1 MPPGIAL
8 PLSTRRNRRA
18 NVAGAAA
25 RPAAPA
31 PAAGADP
38 ADLLALVGPEL
49 RVPSGLGVVAL
60 AADLEGVIRHCA
72 GDAAAILGRTPE
84 QLLGSDFTTTVL
96 AHVDPAVLAGAAE
109 ALHSCGRWRGTL
121 PLSRTRVRVR
131 ARVIRDRAGTHV
143 GYAALLIDAAEQL
156 DAPAAPAGNET
167 AALWQ
172 ATLDALP
179 AHAAMLDERGRIVAV
194 SASWRRFAEQEDGG
208 RDHVGESYLAV
219 CDAAEEPAAAEMGR
233 LLRDTLAGRREH
245 FELEYTCHGPDE
257 RRWCKA
263 QATRLRDVG
272 ATHVVVVHED
282 VTAAR
287 RAEEQA
293 ATQAAML
300 RKLDAAIIV
309 TDLDFRVQS
318 WNSGAERLYGYS
330 AEEAVGQLVGE
341 LRIPV
346 GGSPLDR
353 AALLRDHKFDTRT
366 TARRKDGSHVSV
378 QLHYG
383 LVCDQHGAPEAIV
396 GVSSA
401 TSDASQLAREAVT
414 ARNYLRAVSHSMAE
428 AMCTVDR
435 DGYVTDMNPVATEL
449 LGWTRED
456 LRRRPLA
463 EILHDPEA
471 CADGCELERIGGSGE
486 TIRVTDEVFRCKD
499 GSQLAVAYTA
509 APIVTGEGSDGC
521 VIVFEDITE
530 HKARDEQLQREL
542 DTLAWVSR
550 VQDALADERFVLH
563 AQPIVDVTSGEVT
576 QWELLLRMLAPDGD
590 DGDSL
595 IAPGTFL
602 PAAEEHGL
610 IRDIDR
616 WVVER
621 AAELA
626 AGGAAVEL
634 NLSGASVSDP
644 ALPAHVEAAIAR
656 TGADPRR
663 LIFEIT
669 ETTVVTDEQAA
680 TRFVEQMHA
689 LGCRIG
695 LDDFGTGYGT
705 FTYLKQLPIDY
716 LKVDVE
722 FVRDL
727 AENPASRKVVE
738 AIVSLADSFGL
749 KTIGEGVEDEHT
761 VELLRRLGVD
771 YVQGFHLG
779 RPEPLGA
786 RMARR

>member
-8 PLSTRRNRRA
+8 PLRTRRHRRVR
-18 NVAGAAA
+18 NDGAAA
-25 RPAAPA
+25 SSVAVPPPAALEQP
-31 PAAGADP
+31 
-38 ADLLALVGPEL
+38 DLLALVGPEL
-49 RVPSGLGVVAL
+49 GIPSGLGVVAL
-60 AADLEGVIRHCA
+60 AADLGGTIRHCA

-84 QLLGSDFTTTVL
+84 QLLGSGFTTTAL
-96 AHVDPAVLAGAAE
+96 AEVDQALLVEAAE
-109 ALHSCGRWRGTL
+109 ALHSQGRWRGTL
-121 PLSRTRVRVR
+121 ALPRTRVRVR
-131 ARVIRDRAGTHV
+131 ARVIRDRAGMHV

-194 SASWRRFAEQEDGG
+194 SASWRRFAEQEGDG

-219 CDAAEEPAAAEMGR
+219 CDAADEPAAAEMGR

-245 FELEYTCHGPDE
+245 FELEYTCHSPGE
-257 RRWCKA
+257 RRWFKA

-282 VTAAR
+282 VTASR

-309 TDLDFRVQS
+309 TDLDYRIQS
-318 WNSGAERLYGYS
+318 WSGGAEQLYGYS
-330 AEEAVGQLVGE
+330 AEEAVGRLVGE

-353 AALLRDHKFDTRT
+353 AALLRDRKFDTRT
-366 TARRKDGSHVSV
+366 TARRKDGSLVSV
-378 QLHYG
+378 HVHYG
-383 LVCDQHGAPEAIV
+383 LVCDQHGVPEAVV

-401 TSDASQLAREAVT
+401 TSDARELAREAVT

-428 AMCTVDR
+428 AMCTIDR
-435 DGYVTDMNPVATEL
+435 DGCVTDMNPVATEL

-456 LRRRPLA
+456 LRGRRLA
-463 EILHDPEA
+463 EVLHDPEA
-471 CADGCELERIGGSGE
+471 CGGGCGLERVREYGE

-499 GSQLAVAYTA
+499 GRELAVAYTA
-509 APIVTGEGSDGC
+509 APIVSGEGSDGC
-521 VIVFEDITE
+521 VIVFEDLGE
-530 HKARDEQLQREL
+530 HKARDEQLRREL
-542 DTLAWVSR
+542 ESLAWVNR
-550 VQDALADERFVLH
+550 VQEALADERFVLH
-563 AQPIVDVTSGEVT
+563 AQPIVDVTTGEVT
-576 QWELLLRMLAPDGD
+576 QWELLLRMLAPDGH
-590 DGDSL
+590 DGADL
-595 IAPGTFL
+595 VAPGAFL

-610 IRDIDR
+610 IRDVDR
-616 WVVER
+616 WVVDR

-626 AGGAAVEL
+626 ASGTAVEL
-634 NLSGASVSDP
+634 NVSGASVSDP
-644 ALPAHVEAAIAR
+644 ALPSHVEAAIAR
-656 TGADPRR
+656 TGADPRL

-738 AIVSLADSFGL
+738 AIVSLAESFGL
-749 KTIGEGVEDEHT
+749 KTIGEGVEDEQT

-779 RPEPLGA
+779 RPEPLEAHLA
-786 RMARR
+786 RS